1 VKTRTRIIVTG
12 RVQGVGFRAS
22 CAREAERL
30 GVAGTVRNRAEGSV
44 EVVAEGDEAAV
55 DSLTDWCRVGP
66 TFARVQSIE
75 CINEVPAGE
84 ATFRI
89 MG

>member
-1 VKTRTRIIVTG
+1 MKARTRIIVTG

-22 CAREAERL
+22 CGREAKRL
-30 GVAGTVRNRAEGSV
+30 GLAGSVRNLADGSV

-55 DSLTDWCRVGP
+55 ESLIDWCRVGP
-66 TFARVQSIE
+66 TFARVQSIK
-75 CINEVPAGE
+75 CINETPAGE

-89 MG
+89 TG

>member
-1 VKTRTRIIVTG
+1 MKTRTRIIVTG

-22 CAREAERL
+22 CGREAKRL
-30 GVAGTVRNRAEGSV
+30 GLAGSVRNRADGSV

-55 DSLTDWCRVGP
+55 ESLTDWCRVGP

-75 CINEVPAGE
+75 CINETPAGE

-89 MG
+89 TG